1 MRSFRAVWTY
11 FLIVQLCCTSGTEI
25 MSTTLQVVISST
37 SKNALI
43 TCFYFEK
50 KTSLNNCLSVVVLFE
65 QFLHFEINSISL
77 FSSEFCFAKSKFFV
91 FRFSI
96 WFFIERFVL
105 INFWNDSE
113 LWFVSKLAYWND
125 RDSSRFDNSV
135 SNVDFIF
142 KGSIKHF
149 TTY

>member
-1 MRSFRAVWTY
+1 MRSFRAIWTY
-11 FLIVQLCCTSGTEI
+11 FLIVQLCCTSGTKI
-25 MSTTLQVVISST
+25 MPTTLLVFIST
-37 SKNALI
+37 ISKNLLI
-43 TCFYFEK
+43 KYFYIK
-50 KTSLNNCLSVVVLFE
+50 MKTSLNNCLSVVVFFE

-135 SNVDFIF
+135 SNVDFILQ
-142 KGSIKHF
+142 GLN
-149 TTY
+149 